1 MRSKESLTIRF
12 LSIIG
17 IFLLYYLVPEIQS
30 FCKNILEIL
39 RSANIEEMKNFLISY
54 GIWMPIMSILIMI
67 FQSLFPFI
75 PGMVITLANSW
86 LFGWQLGALYSWI
99 GALLGA
105 IIDFLLSRFYGKFIL
120 EKLVS
125 ERCLTMF
132 NDYIRENGLFG
143 VLAARIIPIVP
154 FKIVSYSCGL
164 SKMQI
169 FHFII
174 VTGIGQIPG
183 ILIYSII
190 GENVFYSPK
199 FSIFVTLILIV
210 CGLILYFQR
219 KRIIEFSFC
228 KWLKSFS
235 TIK

>member
-1 MRSKESLTIRF
+1 MKNKEGLTIRF

-17 IFLLYYLVPEIQS
+17 IFSLYYLVPELQK
-30 FCKNILEIL
+30 FCKDVLEIL

-75 PGMVITLANSW
+75 PGMIITLANSW

-105 IIDFLLSRFYGKFIL
+105 IIDFLLSRFYGKVII
-120 EKLVS
+120 
-125 ERCLTMF
+125 ERIVPEHYLTIF
-132 NDYIRENGLFG
+132 NNYIRENGLFG

-154 FKIVSYSCGL
+154 FKVVSYSCGL

-169 FHFII
+169 FYFII

-190 GENVFYSPK
+190 GENVFRSPQ
-199 FSIFVTLILIV
+199 FSIFVTLLLIV

-219 KRIIEFSFC
+219 KRITEFSFC
-228 KWLKSFS
+228 RWLKSFS
-235 TIK
+235 IIK